1 MMYPREVIDRLNKLS
16 KEVFGASSRWKKLVE
31 KGYVK
36 QVTEELDDIVP
47 GENGEPDTV
56 KKVQVASRRADGAY
70 LNTLERHTL
79 ASVEEYMLDLKKK
92 RDEFLAMIEKQRQE
106 QEAKRRQAEL
116 EQQVHREVSGAA
128 TVG

>member
-1 MMYPREVIDRLNKLS
+1 MMYPREVTDRLNKLS

-70 LNTLERHTL
+70 LSTLERHTL

-116 EQQVHREVSGAA
+116 EQQVHREVSGAT

>member
-1 MMYPREVIDRLNKLS
+1 MMYPREVTERLNKLS

-31 KGYVK
+31 KGYAK

-70 LNTLERHTL
+70 LSTQERHTL

-116 EQQVHREVSGAA
+116 EQQVHREVSGA
-128 TVG
+128 TTI

>member
-1 MMYPREVIDRLNKLS
+1 MMYPREVTDRLNKLS

>member
-1 MMYPREVIDRLNKLS
+1 MMYPREVTDRLNKLS

-47 GENGEPDTV
+47 GENGEPDMV

-116 EQQVHREVSGAA
+116 EQQVHREVSGAT

>member
-1 MMYPREVIDRLNKLS
+1 MMYPREVTDRLNKLS

-116 EQQVHREVSGAA
+116 EQQVHREVSGAT